1 MEERLKELE
10 DALEECK
17 KNRES
22 EKQRSL
28 QECEENRSLLEAKAM
43 KLTVAAAVGGT
54 IVGKDVLDEVG
65 AILARL
71 QEWLA
76 ANWPASPDPHGPALA
91 QKSFPDGS
99 IKWKPKLGWAKPK
112 EDYDVLSSLP
122 PITPELGQQQN
133 FYDPEPFR
141 VESENESEEPF
152 SETLSEEVEVEAVAQ
167 ALEGETPLVLAAVEP
182 QEFAFQPQDD
192 FTEVTTNLPPPFTKE
207 YEAEPGETAPEMAVV
222 PEPAVATIA
231 ILLLVTRYPFSR
243 RRFLVR

>member
-28 QECEENRSLLEAKAM
+28 QECEENRSVLEAKAM

-76 ANWPASPDPHGPALA
+76 ANWPANPDPHGPALA
-91 QKSFPDGS
+91 QKDLPDGS

-112 EDYDVLSSLP
+112 QDYDVLSSLP

-133 FYDPEPFR
+133 FYDPEVFSP
-141 VESENESEEPF
+141 ESEKNSEAEISESLSQKVEIEE
-152 SETLSEEVEVEAVAQ
+152 LAQ
-167 ALEGETPLVLAAVEP
+167 AIQPETPILLAAVEP
-182 QEFAFQPQDD
+182 NEWAIQPQVDLI
-192 FTEVTTNLPPPFTKE
+192 EVTPKLPTPSTKQ
-207 YEAEPGETAPEMAVV
+207 YEAEPGETTPEMAVV

-243 RRFLVR
+243 RRFLV